1 MFKRIFV
8 SIEPPE
14 KIKQELSL
22 LRSEFPSLPA
32 KWTDKE
38 KIHLTLSF
46 LGQVKEKSIPMI
58 LKKLKEILEK
68 EAPFLLKITRLS
80 YIPEK
85 TTAKMIWALFEESTT
100 INNVNKEIVKKIGG
114 SNDFLPHI
122 TLARINSWNFRKLE
136 TDEVPDLNRDLNIS
150 FPVDSVS
157 LMESK
162 NIRGKSVYQL
172 IEKIKLR

>member
-85 TTAKMIWALFEESTT
+85 TTAKNLVCLKITT
-100 INNVNKEIVKKIGG
+100 INNVNKEIVKDRG